1 VWGQDPNALCIPGV
15 YGTLFNQSTPN
26 QTECKRKPKT
36 EFFKKNFVSHWST
49 TARCVLVVVEKMWSL
64 RERMRDGLRLDKPKT
79 TPNVKEDERGEI
91 FSSSQSLEN
100 LPARYV
106 EGELKVP

>member
-1 VWGQDPNALCIPGV
+1 M
-15 YGTLFNQSTPN
+15 
-26 QTECKRKPKT
+26 
-36 EFFKKNFVSHWST
+36 SHWST